1 MRAATSR
8 KRPEEGLLV
17 ALMLGFTG
25 GYIDAYTWISHGVL
39 ANAQTA
45 NLVFLWVNA
54 AAGQWQ
60 EASHFVPP
68 LFAFFVG
75 VVIASWLR
83 RGVGARAGQLSL
95 LVEVAMLILIGVL
108 HNRAPQLAGTLG
120 ISMVAAMQTS
130 IFTRVEGSVYSSVMI
145 TGNLRQ
151 AIEGA
156 FALIAAE
163 PQSGLLRKSC
173 IYMGVCAMFGTGA
186 AAGSFLTER
195 VPTLTLMVPIVAL
208 LLVLLLCA
216 GWRPVEV
223 AQG

>member
-8 KRPEEGLLV
+8 ERPEEGLLV

-25 GYIDAYTWISHGVL
+25 GYIDAYTWINHGVL

-83 RGVGARAGQLSL
+83 RGAGARAGQLSL
-95 LVEVAMLILIGVL
+95 LVEVAMLILVGVL
-108 HNRAPQLAGTLG
+108 HNRVPHLAGTLG
-120 ISMVAAMQTS
+120 ISMVAAMQIP
-130 IFTRVEGSVYSSVMI
+130 IFRVEGSVYSSVMI

-156 FALIAAE
+156 FALVAAA

-186 AAGSFLTER
+186 AAGAFLTER
-195 VPTLTLMVPIVAL
+195 LPTLTLMVPIAAL
-208 LLVLLLCA
+208 LPVLLFCA
-216 GWRPVEV
+216 RWRPVEV
-223 AQG
+223 AQS